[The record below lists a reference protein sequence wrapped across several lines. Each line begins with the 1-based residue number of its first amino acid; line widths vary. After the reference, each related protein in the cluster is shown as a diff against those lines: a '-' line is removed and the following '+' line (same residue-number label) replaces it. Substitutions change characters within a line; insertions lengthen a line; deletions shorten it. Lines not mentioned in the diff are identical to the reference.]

1 MFDGNRSVLNMRIF
15 IVVFNEDNKNGYA
28 VEFNSFFLCGRSL
41 VSSLMNINLD
51 VLLPFDK

>member
-1 MFDGNRSVLNMRIF
+1 MFDRNWSILNMRIF

-41 VSSLMNINLD
+41 VSILMNINLD
-51 VLLPFDK
+51 VLLAFDK